1 MGTAKSIF
9 FVVLFVSLV
18 LLSSCTTTKFK
29 SVWKDT
35 SYKGY
40 IESVMVVGVAERL
53 DIRQFFER
61 EFVRQFKERG
71 VNAIASVDVIASEKE
86 ITEDVILSAA
96 QEQGADMI
104 LVTHLLSIG
113 GTTSYHLP
121 KHPTNFH
128 GYYDWAYAYVH
139 GPSYYTQGSQS
150 VLLATNLYETK
161 TEKLIW
167 SVTTKTVDIHES
179 KFKIIKSKS
188 RGAIKN
194 LHKNNLIQ

>member
-1 MGTAKSIF
+1 MGTAKSMF
-9 FVVLFVSLV
+9 FLALFILLVLFG
-18 LLSSCTTTKFK
+18 SCTTTKFK
-29 SVWKDT
+29 SAWKDT
-35 SYKGY
+35 GYKGY

-71 VNAIASVDVIASEKE
+71 VDAIASVDVTPSEKE

-96 QEQGADMI
+96 REQEADMI
-104 LVTHLLSIG
+104 LVTHLLSSG

-121 KHPTNFH
+121 KHSINFH

-167 SVTTKTVDIHES
+167 SVTTQTVDVHES

-188 RGAIKN
+188 KGAIKN
-194 LHKNNLIQ
+194 LRKNNLLR